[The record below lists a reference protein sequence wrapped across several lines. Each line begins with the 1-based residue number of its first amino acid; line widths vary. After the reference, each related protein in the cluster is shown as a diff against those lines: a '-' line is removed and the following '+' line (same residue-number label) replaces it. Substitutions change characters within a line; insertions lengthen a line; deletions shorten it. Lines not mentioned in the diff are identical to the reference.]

1 MTDVVEQTQATSRRV
16 AVVVAAVVGAVAL
29 VVRWIGLDLPPLA
42 YSAHRQLT
50 DALMS
55 RGYWQHLG
63 GDLPAGLPAGFEPW
77 VPRALEPPVLQGAGA
92 LTYVVVGHEA
102 LWLPR
107 GLLALAWVATG
118 LAVWGLVRRTVG
130 STGAVVAVGVWL
142 FAPYAVVFSRSYQPD
157 VPMLC
162 LVVAFL
168 WALVRDQ
175 ELAGRRS
182 WWLAGALGAAAVF
195 VKPTAALAVFPAMA
209 ALAWLDLGWRGVAC
223 RRFVRRVVVIA
234 APTVVYW
241 VVLGAT
247 GLLGGQE
254 QGRVDSSALTSS
266 GFWSGWFEM
275 ATRVVPW
282 PVVVVALAGLLVAP
296 RRARVLGAA
305 LFAGYLVHGLVF
317 SHHTPSHDYYHVLL
331 LPPVLLGLASATEA
345 VKATLA
351 RRGINTAVA
360 VAAFG
365 VVVAVLLLAGPR
377 PYPYVERDLPE
388 ALAVQ
393 PGEAEAAGAFLD
405 HTEPVLLVSRG
416 YGILQQY
423 YGYIKGPFWPLEA
436 DLEMERSTGS
446 PLTATERLDLL
457 GQPDSLELWG
467 VAHGP
472 IDWVLVTEP
481 LLLEQQP
488 ELARLL
494 ATDFE
499 VAGSGPGWTAYHRRP

>member
-1 MTDVVEQTQATSRRV
+1 
-16 AVVVAAVVGAVAL
+16 
-29 VVRWIGLDLPPLA
+29 
-42 YSAHRQLT
+42 
-50 DALMS
+50 MS

-63 GDLPAGLPAGFEPW
+63 GDLPPGLPAGFEPW
-77 VPRALEPPVLQGAGA
+77 VPRALEPPVLQGLGA
-92 LTYVVVGHEA
+92 LTYVIVGREA

-107 GLLALAWVATG
+107 GMLALAWVATG

-130 STGAVVAVGVWL
+130 TAGAAVAVALWL

-175 ELAGRRS
+175 ELGTRRS
-182 WWLAGALGAAAVF
+182 WWLAGGLGAAAIF
-195 VKPTAALAVFPAMA
+195 VKPTAMLAVLPAMA
-209 ALAWLDLGWRGVAC
+209 ALAWLDLGWRGLAC
-223 RRFVRRVVVIA
+223 RRFVRRVVAVSVPA
-234 APTVVYW
+234 AVYW

-254 QGRVDSSALTSS
+254 QGRVDSSSLTDA
-266 GFWSGWFEM
+266 GFWSGWVEM
-275 ATRVVPW
+275 AARVVPW
-282 PVVVVALAGLLVAP
+282 PVVVVALIGLRVAP
-296 RRARVLGAA
+296 RRARLLGVA

-331 LPPVLLGLASATEA
+331 LPPVLLGLGGAAEA
-345 VKATLA
+345 VRSALV
-351 RRGINTAVA
+351 RRGINAVVA
-360 VAAFG
+360 VAGFG
-365 VVVAVLLLAGPR
+365 VVVAVLVMAGPR
-377 PYPYVERDLPE
+377 PYPYVERSLSE

-393 PGEAEAAGAFLD
+393 PGEAEAAGAFLG
-405 HTEPVLLVSRG
+405 HAEPVLLVSRG
-416 YGILQQY
+416 YGIVQQY

-436 DLEMERSTGS
+436 DLEMERASGVAPS
-446 PLTATERLDLL
+446 AAERLDLL
-457 GQPDSLELWG
+457 VRPDSLDLWG

-488 ELARLL
+488 ELAALL

-499 VAGSGPGWTAYHRRP
+499 VAGSGPGWTAYRRRP